1 MGSRAA
7 GPADLRRIGV
17 FLERTLTEGDGI
29 VASALPI
36 TLAANAAGSWL
47 RYLPSV
53 LGLGGRLRVYLEEQQ
68 GSVRSVAIVCVGRR
82 PEWVVLT
89 LAAHSGPGGADSAF
103 GLLADLTAEAVRHGM
118 HRVFAAAPDR
128 PGAHAAFFQAGFYSY
143 TRESWLVAPRTTPPD
158 PATRSVARE
167 ARSRDAHDL
176 FRFYVATT
184 PHAVQRA
191 EQLNV
196 EDFDLGGRA
205 GAYDPPHLVGGDP
218 LGLRRVAVLID
229 GGEGALRTLALSYE
243 GRGRHSHVLKVRSA
257 TGSVDAARD
266 LARSA
271 VRTLVPGR
279 SILSPVRSYE
289 EHVARALLSDGFRDA
304 GTTMLFVKELAIR
317 IEEPAL
323 APAAV
328 R

>member
-7 GPADLRRIGV
+7 GPADLRRVGV
-17 FLERTLTEGDGI
+17 FLERTLMEGDGI
-29 VASALPI
+29 VASALPV
-36 TLAANAAGSWL
+36 TLAANAAGSWM

-68 GSVRSVAIVCVGRR
+68 GSVRSVAIVCDGRR

-103 GLLADLTAEAVRHGM
+103 GLLADLTAEAARNGI

-128 PGAHAAFFQAGFYSY
+128 PGAHATFFQAGFYSY
-143 TRESWLVAPRTTPPD
+143 TRESWLVAPSTALPD
-158 PATRSVARE
+158 PDSRSVARE
-167 ARSRDAHDL
+167 ASSRDAHDL
-176 FRFYVATT
+176 FRFYLATT

-191 EQLNV
+191 EQLTV
-196 EDFDLGGRA
+196 EDFDPRRRA
-205 GAYDPPHLVGGDP
+205 SAYDPPHLVGGDP
-218 LGLRRVAVLID
+218 LGLRRVAVLIE
-229 GGEGALRTLALSYE
+229 GGVGALRTLALSYE
-243 GRGRHSHVLKVRSA
+243 GRDRHPHLLKVRSA
-257 TGSVDAARD
+257 TGSVDDARA
-266 LARSA
+266 LARA
-271 VRTLVPGR
+271 ALRTLEPGR
-279 SILSPVRSYE
+279 PIVAPVRSYE
-289 EHVARALLSDGFRDA
+289 EHVARALLSDGFHDA

-323 APAAV
+323 APAVV